1 MDNIV
6 ELNPYFYENNIKYMD
21 STLLEI
27 VRYTIPSLTVFGTIY
42 YLLNKMTKDNLQIE
56 AMKNRASVKERND
69 ALKIQAYERLILLC
83 ERIDPMNLYLRLNT
97 GDITA
102 KQMQEAMLV
111 AIQQEYD
118 HNLTQQLYVSSQLW
132 SILTLAKDQMS
143 SIVSQCGDQLF
154 PSDPPVRLLSMLDK
168 VKKDLNLDPLAHARV
183 AIKNE
188 IDTLIQ

>member
-1 MDNIV
+1 MESAI
-6 ELNPYFYENNIKYMD
+6 
-21 STLLEI
+21 LEI

-42 YLLNKMTKDNLQIE
+42 YLLNKMTKDNFQSE
-56 AMKNRASVKERND
+56 AMKNRAVAKERND

-111 AIQQEYD
+111 AIHQEYD
-118 HNLTQQLYVSSQLW
+118 HNLTQQLYVSTQLW
-132 SILTLAKDQMS
+132 NILTLAKDQMS

-154 PSDPPVRLLSMLDK
+154 PSDPPGKYLAMLDQ
-168 VKKDLNLDPLAHARV
+168 VKKELKLDPLGQARL

-188 IDTLIQ
+188 IDLLIQ